1 VSTNPTAGA
10 GGLLVCRGTIVNCV
24 IWGNSDPQL
33 RDCSFPTY
41 CCVQGIGGGEG
52 NIDADPRFIDPD
64 GPDDKPDTY
73 EDNDFHL
80 TPASACIDTALNDDW
95 MSNAADLDGNPRIW
109 RGLFAWTVDMGAYEY
124 ESSQFKC
131 IEIAVFCLPPPGEC
145 GVAITWNS
153 RPGDSYTVMS
163 CSQLGPEEWIEEDTV
178 QSAGEL
184 TAWIDSQT
192 VYAHKFY
199 RVRID

>member
-1 VSTNPTAGA
+1 
-10 GGLLVCRGTIVNCV
+10 VNCV

-80 TPASACIDTALNDDW
+80 TPASACIDTALNDD
-95 MSNAADLDGNPRIW
+95 
-109 RGLFAWTVDMGAYEY
+109 
-124 ESSQFKC
+124 
-131 IEIAVFCLPPPGEC
+131 
-145 GVAITWNS
+145 
-153 RPGDSYTVMS
+153 
-163 CSQLGPEEWIEEDTV
+163 
-178 QSAGEL
+178 
-184 TAWIDSQT
+184 
-192 VYAHKFY
+192 
-199 RVRID
+199 